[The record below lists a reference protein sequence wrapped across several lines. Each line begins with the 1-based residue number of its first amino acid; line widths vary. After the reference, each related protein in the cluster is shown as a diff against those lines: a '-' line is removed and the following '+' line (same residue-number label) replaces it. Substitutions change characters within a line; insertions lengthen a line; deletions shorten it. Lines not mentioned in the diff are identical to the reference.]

1 MCLIPEILRFALDT
15 VIVLGGLVFSHYAFA
30 NNPGC
35 RETVFSIQNESSND
49 CVLKEYKILKGTL
62 FDEFQVPDV
71 ILRGTTMAFTVT
83 QGREK
88 RESMG
93 DYRFGTNASA
103 MVYLSYQ
110 CGNDQSISML
120 SHLRPEVY
128 CSIGGA
134 PSIAEGFVLS
144 KQNLDAKFSK
154 LNPAICSA
162 WSETR
167 PAKINWVLADS

>member
-1 MCLIPEILRFALDT
+1 MKRVLT

-83 QGREK
+83 QSREK

-93 DYRFGTNASA
+93 DASA

-120 SHLRPEVY
+120 SHLRPEVLY
-128 CSIGGA
+128 SIGGA

-154 LNPAICSA
+154 LNPAICRA
-162 WSETR
+162 WSERR

>member
-1 MCLIPEILRFALDT
+1 MKRVLT

-110 CGNDQSISML
+110 GEISPANTVVLFFGLRLQNSGL
-120 SHLRPEVY
+120 SSMSTSLMRFARARTH
-128 CSIGGA
+128 
-134 PSIAEGFVLS
+134 
-144 KQNLDAKFSK
+144 
-154 LNPAICSA
+154 
-162 WSETR
+162 SE
-167 PAKINWVLADS
+167 

>member
-1 MCLIPEILRFALDT
+1 MKRLLS
-15 VIVLGGLVFSHYAFA
+15 VIVLGGLLFSHYVFA
-30 NNPGC
+30 KNPGC
-35 RETVFSIQNESSND
+35 GETVFSIQNESSND

-62 FDEFQVPDV
+62 FDELQVPDL
-71 ILRGTTMAFTVT
+71 ILRGTTMTFTVT
-83 QGREK
+83 KGHDK

-93 DYRFGTNASA
+93 DYRFGPNTST